1 MEKKYEKGWQNI
13 LPNLWRG
20 KLKLREMGP
29 GTQGHI
35 AKKQVHGLDRI
46 QTHVVLREPHAPLI
60 VPKPTFLT

>member
-1 MEKKYEKGWQNI
+1 M
-13 LPNLWRG
+13 
-20 KLKLREMGP
+20 KLREMGP